1 MLTSLFSSFI
11 KSMSNTKELI
21 QGVMTSINEKSIL
34 ERSIQAFRYEIATR
48 TVRTVDTKEVNNAI
62 EKLEFS

>member
-1 MLTSLFSSFI
+1 
-11 KSMSNTKELI
+11 MSNTKELI

-48 TVRTVDTKEVNNAI
+48 TVRTVDTKEINKAI